1 MTGFVREDDRY
12 RTSPVLLIVASVS
25 GVVYLGITSFWYT
38 VCDYYKPVKNSSFF
52 AASGTSK
59 LKE

>member
-1 MTGFVREDDRY
+1 MIDIALVQRY
-12 RTSPVLLIVASVS
+12 CLVASVS
-25 GVVYLGITSFWYT
+25 RVVYLGITSFWYT

-52 AASGTSK
+52 AASGISK